1 VGSFIIERNRTKEVV
16 ARRALYERNTQ
27 QYLSRNPA
35 SEIGRRIENPGD
47 RGNLK

>member
-1 VGSFIIERNRTKEVV
+1 VGSFIIEWNRTKEGV
-16 ARRALYERNTQ
+16 AWRALYERNAQ
-27 QYLSRNPA
+27 QYLSCNPP